1 MFTDMSVSGVVF
13 LDKPLGWT
21 SRRAVNEMMRLF
33 SKAGKKRIKA
43 GHGGTLDPL
52 ATGMLP
58 ILLGEATRFAEL
70 GLHAEKRYTV
80 SFDLSYQTDTLDCEG
95 DVLERFKSSANL
107 NDIKTLI
114 PTFVGEQQQVPPLYS
129 AIRVN
134 GKRAH
139 AIAREGGDVV
149 LAARSICIHRIELLG
164 FDFPTVTLDVHC
176 SKGTYIR
183 SLARDIGQA
192 LGLGGCVTMLRRTST
207 GAWPEAMMVSM
218 EQVQADAA
226 SAVLPLR
233 QWLRDFSDI
242 QLSEHET
249 KRFLNGQRI
258 QMDMKMSGD
267 VVVMYGDILLG
278 TACLKAGQHRQVLHP
293 IRILP
298 SAQHLML
305 NSKGSE

>member
-1 MFTDMSVSGVVF
+1 MSVSGVVF

>member
-1 MFTDMSVSGVVF
+1 MSVSGVVF

-114 PTFVGEQQQVPPLYS
+114 PTFVGEQQQIPPLYS

>member
-1 MFTDMSVSGVVF
+1 MSVSGVVF

-58 ILLGEATRFAEL
+58 ILLGEATRFVEL

-218 EQVQADAA
+218 EQVQANAA

-242 QLSEHET
+242 QLSEHEA

-267 VVVMYGDILLG
+267 VVVMHGDILLG